1 MDLYPKD
8 LSIEK
13 ELVSCKT
20 CVHPGFSDVGCPTEE
35 CHDCSDYSNYYREG
49 GEEVL
54 TYSKEESF
62 SHCGKEGPAE
72 LTTNGPLDQ
81 LRLLNEIIIWATETN
96 TALQR
101 MIEKADEILKEG
113 K

>member
-20 CVHPGFSDVGCPTEE
+20 CVHPGFSDVGCPAEE

-62 SHCGKEGPAE
+62 SHCGKEGPAK
-72 LTTNGPLDQ
+72 LTTNGPLEHLD
-81 LRLLNEIIIWATETN
+81 RA
-96 TALQR
+96 TALLSEASEV
-101 MIEKADEILKEG
+101 MKKALAELDKILKEEQ
-113 K
+113 